1 MDALFLRAL
10 KPDRSAAAGLARQAL
25 YIRAH
30 WLRMPPLM
38 LARHLAIK
46 AFHGREEGVAR

>member
-1 MDALFLRAL
+1 M
-10 KPDRSAAAGLARQAL
+10 
-25 YIRAH
+25 RAH

-46 AFHGREEGVAR
+46 AWRRVRERFARKQEPTPV

>member
-1 MDALFLRAL
+1 MDGLFLGAL
-10 KPDRSAAAGLARQAL
+10 ESDRPLARRAL

-46 AFHGREEGVAR
+46 AFRGGKEGATR